1 MKIYSGNK
9 TIDQGYFQENL
20 SLREEGTTLIKK
32 VIDLASELEIAKYK
46 IETSLESIRTRMK
59 IEENLIN
66 NDDSK
71 MSTFDIFMKELN
83 TIAEPSFRDNYYS
96 FMEKEVIE
104 LNKIIEIK
112 HNQLQESF
120 KLNKVLIGKL
130 FSADNGLKFLEERA
144 LSACKI
150 NIDNV
155 LTKIPERKGPI
166 RCHSEQS

>member
-1 MKIYSGNK
+1 MWTHYNI
-9 TIDQGYFQENL
+9 FQ
-20 SLREEGTTLIKK
+20 
-32 VIDLASELEIAKYK
+32 ASELEIAKYK

-83 TIAEPSFRDNYYS
+83 KIAEPSFRDNYYS
-96 FMEKEVIE
+96 FMEKEIIE

-144 LSACKI
+144 LSAVRLTLGKNLCK
-150 NIDNV
+150 
-155 LTKIPERKGPI
+155 PI
-166 RCHSEQS
+166 LFFLVYLHMNLYIIYCVKLIKDCLKSLNNWL